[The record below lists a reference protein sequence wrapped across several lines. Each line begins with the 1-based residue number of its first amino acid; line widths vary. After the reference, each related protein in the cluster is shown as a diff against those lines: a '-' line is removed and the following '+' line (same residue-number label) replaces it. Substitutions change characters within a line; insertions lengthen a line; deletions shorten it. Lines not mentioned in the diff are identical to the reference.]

1 MDGTTNL
8 EGFKKSW
15 PCLKLIFSC
24 SKEAIHFQFSFL
36 PMHPSCQKSSVNCSL
51 RSFEGRWLACVPD
64 EDRFWFRYCN
74 TLLFVSL
81 LWHFYETC
89 HAKTLNFLI
98 MWKKLVN
105 SKDLHEKK
113 WSKLFILSQRW
124 CLPKGSSSCQ
134 TGLIFTFSILFCC
147 VKITH
152 SCNHIVDIIIS
163 SEQHASMHS
172 SGASRWWWWC
182 GWG

>member
-24 SKEAIHFQFSFL
+24 SEEAIHFQFSFL

-51 RSFEGRWLACVPD
+51 RSFDWRAFPMKILDQTFGI
-64 EDRFWFRYCN
+64 YCN

-98 MWKKLVN
+98 MWKKLGVVN
-105 SKDLHEKK
+105 SKDPHGKKMIKIIHESSAHTILKVK
-113 WSKLFILSQRW
+113 FLSKN
-124 CLPKGSSSCQ
+124 
-134 TGLIFTFSILFCC
+134 SILTKPQHFHEFFTQ
-147 VKITH
+147 IFLWQFFSWYQ
-152 SCNHIVDIIIS
+152 SCLQLKS
-163 SEQHASMHS
+163 PKP
-172 SGASRWWWWC
+172 
-182 GWG
+182 

>member
-1 MDGTTNL
+1 MPYITFVCYRKFEKRTEERWLSSLTLFYKRMDGTTNL

-105 SKDLHEKK
+105 SKDLHGKK
-113 WSKLFILSQRW
+113 TIKIIHSVAALMFAKRQQQLSNRSNFH
-124 CLPKGSSSCQ
+124 L
-134 TGLIFTFSILFCC
+134 L
-147 VKITH
+147 
-152 SCNHIVDIIIS
+152 DIILLC
-163 SEQHASMHS
+163 ENYPLL
-172 SGASRWWWWC
+172 
-182 GWG
+182 